1 MYDLVCP
8 AQAHIDLFCDT
19 SAGQL
24 QKASDTKTSSLAE
37 LVLLPRWQYPA
48 DTCAI
53 AAQINLVATQL
64 VLDREHNNR
73 LVFDGQEGLDPVVD
87 LSLRGAKIR
96 ALIQG
101 RASTWHNNLL
111 LTPISSPAGE
121 AVGSTPFRCQ
131 ATCQDGHVHQ

>member
-1 MYDLVCP
+1 MS
-8 AQAHIDLFCDT
+8 LFPSVVPT
-19 SAGQL
+19 
-24 QKASDTKTSSLAE
+24 E
-37 LVLLPRWQYPA
+37 
-48 DTCAI
+48 TCAF

-121 AVGSTPFRCQ
+121 AVGLPPLAAARLAVGV
-131 ATCQDGHVHQ
+131 ATCNGDLSA